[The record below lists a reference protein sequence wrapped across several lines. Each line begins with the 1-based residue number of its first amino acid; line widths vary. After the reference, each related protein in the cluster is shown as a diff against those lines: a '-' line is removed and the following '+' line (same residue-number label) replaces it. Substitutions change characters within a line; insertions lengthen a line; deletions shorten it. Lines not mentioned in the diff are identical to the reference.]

1 MECARSVHKEI
12 HGRRT
17 HNADIHT
24 ILHYGQRSLLSMA
37 GCPFPSRLLLVA
49 FAAALR
55 LRLAVGNV
63 LLVAYE
69 ETEQDML
76 SLFEDNLGRSSMQ

>member
-1 MECARSVHKEI
+1 
-12 HGRRT
+12 
-17 HNADIHT
+17 
-24 ILHYGQRSLLSMA
+24 MA

>member
-1 MECARSVHKEI
+1 
-12 HGRRT
+12 
-17 HNADIHT
+17 
-24 ILHYGQRSLLSMA
+24 MA
-37 GCPFPSRLLLVA
+37 VSFPSRLLLII

-55 LRLAVGNV
+55 VAFGNV

-76 SLFEDNLGRSSMQ
+76 SLFEDNLGRHLVKLYCNNHS